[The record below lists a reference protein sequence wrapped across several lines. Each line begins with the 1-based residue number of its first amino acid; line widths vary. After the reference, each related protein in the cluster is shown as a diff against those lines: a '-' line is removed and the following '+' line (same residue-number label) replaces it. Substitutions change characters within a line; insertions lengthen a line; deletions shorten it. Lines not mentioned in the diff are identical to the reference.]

1 MANGNVELVQEYAI
15 HLRIERGLSTNTVG
29 AYSTDLFQFAEI
41 LEKRDS
47 ILFTATKEDVAHF
60 ILHLAKHDIKPQS
73 RARKLSAMR
82 RFYGWLIRA
91 ERLSVDPTRLA
102 VTPKLP
108 KRLPRPVEEDQL
120 REIIQ
125 LSASAASME
134 GAGTLAIR
142 DYAILE
148 LLYGGGIRVSEL
160 CGLREGDV
168 SVGSARVRGKG
179 DKERI
184 VPLGDSAVMA
194 LDNYMRYARP
204 QLLKLGRGKQRALVL
219 SNHGGQLTRRR
230 VHQIISAL
238 GGEENMYPHRLRH
251 SCATHMLSN
260 GADLRAI
267 QELLGHASI
276 ATTQIYTKVSAG
288 HLQDAHAKFHPRG
301 QRGRA

>member
-1 MANGNVELVQEYAI
+1 MASGNVELVNEYAI
-15 HLRIERGLSTNTVG
+15 HLRIERGLSTNTVQ
-29 AYSTDLFQFAEI
+29 AYTTDLQQFAEA
-41 LEKRDS
+41 LEKRDAL
-47 ILFTATKEDVAHF
+47 LFTATKEDVAHF

-120 REIIQ
+120 REILQ
-125 LSASAASME
+125 LSAAAASID
-134 GAGTLAIR
+134 GAGMLAIR

-168 SVGSARVRGKG
+168 ILSAGSARVRGKG

-184 VPLGDSAVMA
+184 VPLGESAITA
-194 LDNYMRYARP
+194 LDNYLRFARP
-204 QLLKLGRGKQRALVL
+204 QLLKLGRGKQRALLL
-219 SNHGGQLTRRR
+219 SIQGGQICRRR
-230 VHQIISAL
+230 VHQIISAM
-238 GGEENMYPHRLRH
+238 GGEENLYPHRMRH

-276 ATTQIYTKVSAG
+276 ATTQIYTKVSSG
-288 HLQDAHAKFHPRG
+288 HLQDTHAKFHPRG
-301 QRGRA
+301 QRR

>member
-1 MANGNVELVQEYAI
+1 MVPGNVELVQEYAV
-15 HLRIERGLSTNTVG
+15 HLRIERGLSTNTVA
-29 AYSTDLFQFAEI
+29 AYTTDLLQFAEI
-41 LEKRDS
+41 LEKREAL
-47 ILFTATKEDVAHF
+47 LFTSTKEDVAHF

-82 RFYGWLIRA
+82 RFYGWLIRG
-91 ERLSVDPTRLA
+91 ERLSIDPTRLA
-102 VTPKLP
+102 VTPKMP

-125 LSASAASME
+125 LSASAASID
-134 GAGTLAIR
+134 GAGMLAIR

-168 SVGSARVRGKG
+168 SLSAGSARVRGKG

-184 VPLGDSAVMA
+184 VPLGDSAITA
-194 LDNYMRYARP
+194 LDNYLRYARP
-204 QLLKLGRGKQRALVL
+204 QLLKLGRGKQRALLL
-219 SNHGGQLTRRR
+219 SMHGGQICRRR
-230 VHQIISAL
+230 VHQIISAM
-238 GGEENMYPHRLRH
+238 GGEENLYPHRLRH
-251 SCATHMLSN
+251 STATHMLTN

-301 QRGRA
+301 QRR